1 MLSQNI
7 FGASGNEFLGW
18 VQFARFAENQN
29 PESGI
34 RNPEKAFAK
43 RRMTLK
49 FSD

>member
-1 MLSQNI
+1 MLIQNI

-18 VQFARFAENQN
+18 VQFARFAENQ
-29 PESGI
+29 ESGI
-34 RNPEKAFAK
+34 WDPEKTFAK